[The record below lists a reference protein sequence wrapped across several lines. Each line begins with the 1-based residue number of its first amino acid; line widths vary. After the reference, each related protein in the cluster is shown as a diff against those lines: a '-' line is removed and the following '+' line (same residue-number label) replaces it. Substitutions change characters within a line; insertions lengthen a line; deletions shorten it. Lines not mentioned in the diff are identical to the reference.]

1 MCMGRN
7 SLTYRERLEEELA
20 RWTSFR
26 KALLADEREV
36 FDRLVDQAFR
46 YVHAGT
52 MYPMRDAFDIFLMSC
67 LMSHEE
73 RLGVL
78 EKMLKV
84 SMKVDGRL
92 SP

>member
-1 MCMGRN
+1 MGRN
-7 SLTYRERLEEELA
+7 SLTYRERLDEELA

-84 SMKVDGRL
+84 SMRVDGRL

>member
-1 MCMGRN
+1 MGRN

-52 MYPMRDAFDIFLMSC
+52 MYPIRNAFDIFLMSC

>member
-1 MCMGRN
+1 MGRN

-52 MYPMRDAFDIFLMSC
+52 MYPMRNAFDIFLMSC

-84 SMKVDGRL
+84 SMRVDGRL

>member
-1 MCMGRN
+1 MGRN

-36 FDRLVDQAFR
+36 FDRLVDQVFR